1 MNQWGQT
8 RLIPALEMDVL
19 RCKSQHMVDKE
30 IAVYFLAYNLVRWAG
45 CGGLARG
52 RIATGIE
59 LYRCQAPVE
68 RIRRSASSNIGRSS
82 SHPDRECNCQHRD
95 TAFAIPT

>member
-1 MNQWGQT
+1 MQIEIWSDVICPWCYIGKRRFEQALTQSGQRDMYNQWGQT

-45 CGGLARG
+45 CGSLARG
-52 RIATGIE
+52 GI
-59 LYRCQAPVE
+59 
-68 RIRRSASSNIGRSS
+68 ASSV
-82 SHPDRECNCQHRD
+82 E
-95 TAFAIPT
+95 F

>member
-1 MNQWGQT
+1 MLASSFTFGKRHATTNQWGQT

-45 CGGLARG
+45 CGGLAREG
-52 RIATGIE
+52 IASG
-59 LYRCQAPVE
+59 VE
-68 RIRRSASSNIGRSS
+68 
-82 SHPDRECNCQHRD
+82 
-95 TAFAIPT
+95 F